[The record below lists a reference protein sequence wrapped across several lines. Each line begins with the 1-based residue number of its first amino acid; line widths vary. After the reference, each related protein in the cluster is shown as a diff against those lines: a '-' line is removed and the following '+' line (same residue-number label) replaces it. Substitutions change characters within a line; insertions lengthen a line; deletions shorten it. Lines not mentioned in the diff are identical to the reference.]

1 MKRMLAVTVLLGC
14 AVGVIAAIDTPAL
27 GQDGKGKAKAEQPA
41 SPNYP
46 AWAYAIPPAP
56 PPGAA
61 PPAPVNDD
69 GKMLSLPETNLQF
82 TFNKVRGRLNN
93 ETQERVAPADWYPQ
107 DHPTMPKI
115 VAEGDNARNIIACAL
130 CHLPPGKGRPENAP
144 PMAQPAGYT
153 MQQLMDFKNGL
164 RRSADPRKGN
174 TNNMINF
181 AKQMTEQ
188 EMRESANYY
197 AAQKWTPWIRVVE
210 SAQAPKVRSQAG
222 MWIPLTGADSGMEP
236 IGQRIIETPE
246 NPEYAEKMR
255 SARSGFIA
263 YVPVGSVAKGQQLV
277 MNGDPARGII
287 ACTVCHGGDL
297 HGIQPNIPSIAG
309 RSPSYIARQLFDFQ
323 AGARN
328 GSMGALMK
336 PVVTN
341 MTNEDFVNITA
352 YLASRPAQAQQ
363 PTFTTASN

>member
-1 MKRMLAVTVLLGC
+1 MKRLLAATILLGSV
-14 AVGVIAAIDTPAL
+14 VGVVGAINAPAL
-27 GQDGKGKAKAEQPA
+27 GQDGKGKAKAERPA

-46 AWAYAIPPAP
+46 EWAYAIPPAP
-56 PPGAA
+56 PPGTT
-61 PPAPVNDD
+61 PPVVNDD
-69 GKMLSLPETNLQF
+69 GKMLSLPGTNLQF

-93 ETQERVAPADWYPQ
+93 ETQERVAPADWYPG
-107 DHPTMPKI
+107 DHPTMPRI
-115 VAEGDNARNIIACAL
+115 VSDGDNARNIIACAL

-144 PMAQPAGYT
+144 PAAQPAGYT
-153 MQQLMDFKNGL
+153 MQQLMDMKNDL
-164 RRSADPRKGN
+164 RKSADPRKNN

-181 AKQMTEQ
+181 TKQMTEQ
-188 EMRESANYY
+188 EMRESAAYY
-197 AAQKWTPWIRVVE
+197 ASMKWTPWIRVQE
-210 SAQAPKVRSQAG
+210 TAQVPKMRSQAG
-222 MWIPLTGADSGMEP
+222 MWLPLEGAAAGMEP
-236 IGQRIIETPE
+236 IGMRVIETPE
-246 NPEYAEKMR
+246 NVEFAEKMR
-255 SARSGFIA
+255 SGRHGFIA

-297 HGIQPNIPSIAG
+297 HGIQPNIPSIAA

-328 GSMGALMK
+328 GPMGALMK

-341 MTNEDFVNITA
+341 MTNEDFVNISA
-352 YLASRPAQAQQ
+352 YLASRPAQAQT